1 MANDGQIVFE
11 VTADGKH
18 AIADIKAIT
27 KAIQQET
34 GKWDAAAKQATDGIE
49 GKFSGLLKKLAAG
62 FSTVKIAKALLDF
75 GSAAVDAAS
84 DLREVQNVVDVT
96 FGSNANKIETWSK
109 NAASQFGLTETQAKK
124 FSSTMG
130 AMLKS
135 SGMAGDQ
142 IVDISTDLAGLAADM
157 ASFYNLDFEE
167 AFSKIRSGMSG
178 MTMPLKELG
187 IDMSVDT
194 LNAYALAQG
203 MEKTYSQMTQSEQT
217 MLRYQYLMQATSDAQ
232 GDFARTSTEY
242 ANSTRTLENNIERV
256 KTILGNSFID
266 IVTQAKNGLNEFINL
281 LFPEKK
287 TTVIDD
293 FNAIDVDTESKLV
306 ALGKIK
312 QEAEDTASILRE
324 IYGKGENEGEDEQG
338 VAAAEV
344 VAKYGV
350 KSDETRAYLEK
361 LGFSTEEIDTKQK
374 DWLETCKRLVKVLP
388 GLNEIINTETGEV
401 KGGTQAIFDYI
412 KAWEEGQTK
421 LVMLGA
427 LEQKESAL
435 SSRFADLPGLQLDM
449 ALAERRVREQ
459 RKKIDA
465 LLKKYGRSGF
475 DVYDESGRIK
485 FNNPGVGLTDEEKEI
500 FAALEAYND
509 LVDKQNEA
517 RESYK
522 AQKDALEEAKIAL
535 EEYRQTIEEMPG
547 DIDKAKSASDKF
559 WEDSA
564 EGIKVLVNAA
574 AEAVKAME
582 DYATGVHEASEKAV
596 NSVVHGL
603 DAINYSTYKTT
614 STNIENVR
622 KQLNGLKEGTDEW
635 KEKHSGLEK
644 ELEKY
649 NNQLITTDS
658 IYKNLQSQADFL
670 GDYLKNLRQARE
682 MGLDENLLAELS
694 DGSVESAQYLD
705 AIVNSQTGTTVE
717 QINEKYREIT
727 EAKAQLAEELA
738 NQQLSVDETYK
749 SLADKAKEA
758 VDALDQAIPASEKT
772 GSTMQAIADAI
783 QAHIP
788 DVAAQVDGMLSELN
802 RLNGYGISIDFGGF
816 GKITFNVSS
825 GETAKGSRMGL
836 DFVPHDG
843 YLARLHEGE
852 RVLTAQENEIWN
864 ALRGGG
870 VAGFSLDDLGGVM
883 RDNVKPGGNVYLDG
897 KIVGSVVS
905 DMQGKSYRQLKR
917 SGWQS

>member
-203 MEKTYSQMTQSEQT
+203 MEKTYSQMSQSEQT
-217 MLRYQYLMQATSDAQ
+217 MLRYQYLMQATADAQ

-256 KTILGNSFID
+256 KTILGNYFLD
-266 IVTQAKNGLNEFINL
+266 VVTQAKNGLNEFINT

-312 QEAEDTASILRE
+312 QEAEETASILRE
-324 IYGKGENEGEDEQG
+324 IYGNGENEGEDEQG

-361 LGFSTEEIDTKQK
+361 LGFSTEEIDNKQK

-421 LVMLGA
+421 LIMLGA

-485 FNNPGVGLTDEEKEI
+485 FNNPGVGLTDEDKEI
-500 FAALEAYND
+500 YAALEAYND

-517 RESYK
+517 RESYN
-522 AQKDALEEAKIAL
+522 AQKTALEEAKQAL

-547 DIDKAKSASDKF
+547 DIDRAKSASDKF